1 MQDEVTKHTKKIYT
15 TVKNPK
21 YSFSEKVKE
30 TSVEIFIIVFAVSL
44 SIWLHSCSEHRHEQA
59 EVKLFLQ
66 NVREDLKK
74 DIESLNKD
82 KEQYIQTNKQH
93 LFVANI
99 TSAQI
104 DSLEKL
110 NQTVSFPIH
119 APGQKINNGNYE
131 SFKSSGKIGFIEN
144 EKLKQ
149 GLLSYYQ
156 KTVPNIIYVDNLY
169 NTFLFKTFDI
179 RAENADKTEKEIY
192 LNPKLRATIGYAIL
206 LGKNNIRLYDEFGIQ
221 QANELIE
228 EISKTLKE

>member
-1 MQDEVTKHTKKIYT
+1 MQDEVTKHTKKIYN

-21 YSFSEKVKE
+21 YTFSEKAKE
-30 TSVEIFIIVFAVSL
+30 TGIEIFIIVFAVSL

-59 EVKLFLQ
+59 EVKSFLQ

-74 DIESLNKD
+74 DIESLNSD
-82 KEQYIQTNKQH
+82 KEQYIRTNKLY
-93 LFVANI
+93 LFAANV
-99 TSAQI
+99 THAQI
-104 DSLEKL
+104 DSLEKI
-110 NQTVSFPIH
+110 NEIVSFPVH

-179 RAENADKTEKEIY
+179 KAENADKTQKELY
-192 LNPKLRATIGYAIL
+192 LNPKLRATIGHVIM
-206 LGKNNIRLYDEFGIQ
+206 LGENNVRLYDESGIK
-221 QANELIE
+221 QAQELVE
-228 EISKTLKE
+228 EIDKTLKD